1 MRPAQGAKRD
11 AFLRQIGMRPLLMG
25 IVNVTPDSFSDGGQ
39 FFNTSAA
46 LERAKRLAAEGADII
61 DVGGESTRPGATP
74 LPVEEELTRIEPVL
88 AALEGALEVSIS
100 IDTYKARVAARAVD
114 LGAILINDVW
124 GLQKDTAMA
133 GVVAETGAAVVIMH
147 NRADKD
153 PSIDIMADIRRFF
166 DRSLK
171 LAADAGILSGRIM
184 LDPGIGFA
192 KTSQQNIDAIRR
204 LSEIRDYGLPILIG
218 VSRKAFLGST
228 SDGSEASLVGTI
240 AVGLAAAAN
249 GASLFRVHDIA
260 PHAIA
265 FRAFQAVRE
274 IRSP

>member
-1 MRPAQGAKRD
+1 
-11 AFLRQIGMRPLLMG
+11 
-25 IVNVTPDSFSDGGQ
+25 
-39 FFNTSAA
+39 
-46 LERAKRLAAEGADII
+46 
-61 DVGGESTRPGATP
+61 
-74 LPVEEELTRIEPVL
+74 
-88 AALEGALEVSIS
+88 
-100 IDTYKARVAARAVD
+100 
-114 LGAILINDVW
+114 
-124 GLQKDTAMA
+124 MA
-133 GVVAETGAAVVIMH
+133 GVVAQTGAAVVIMH

-240 AVGLAAAAN
+240 AVSLAAAAN
-249 GASLFRVHDIA
+249 GASLFRVHDVA
-260 PHAIA
+260 PHAVA
-265 FRAFQAVRE
+265 FRAFQAVRV
-274 IRSP
+274 